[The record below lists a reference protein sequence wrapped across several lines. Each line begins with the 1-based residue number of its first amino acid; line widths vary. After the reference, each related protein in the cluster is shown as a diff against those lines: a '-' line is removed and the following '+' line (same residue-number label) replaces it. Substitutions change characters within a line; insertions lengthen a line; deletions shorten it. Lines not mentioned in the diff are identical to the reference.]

1 MGRNFSVFELA
12 NKKNNFEITKK
23 NLPFSLSPLLPF
35 SPSQIMWNSRTKNDL
50 IIEVWEKLDCE
61 SVGAKEIEAIETVV
75 RERFGASAVD
85 SPMIL
90 ARLLAD
96 EGAELRHA
104 EIMELAVQRRLE
116 SPYDAMFRNILKFA
130 DFEQTLISIRRLEN
144 LRRKF
149 TQEHDREGL
158 RLMRE
163 IAIKGK
169 RRAQMIAD
177 NEKISDEKRA
187 EKQEIAE
194 WLTIWLQNP
203 EIFENWLILRQNSAD
218 FIERFGQV

>member
-1 MGRNFSVFELA
+1 
-12 NKKNNFEITKK
+12 
-23 NLPFSLSPLLPF
+23 
-35 SPSQIMWNSRTKNDL
+35 MWNSRTKTDL
-50 IIEVWEKLDCE
+50 VIEVWEKLDCE
-61 SVGAKEIEAIETVV
+61 SIGAAELEAIELVV
-75 RERFGASAVD
+75 REKYGFSAVE
-85 SPMIL
+85 SPMIV

-104 EIMELAVQRRLE
+104 EVMELDVARRLE

-130 DFEQTLISIRRLEN
+130 DFRQTIASIRQLEN

-149 TQEHDREGL
+149 VADADREGL

-169 RRAQMIAD
+169 NRALMIAK
-177 NEKISDEKRA
+177 NERVAPAKRA

-194 WLTIWLQNP
+194 WFTVWLQSP
-203 EIFENWLILRQNSAD
+203 EVFENWIILRRNSPD
-218 FIERFGQV
+218 FRERFENAEI